1 MSHSSPARDSH
12 REHPVSLRE
21 GRAWHRERGSFS
33 VEEGGGLYA
42 PLSITMH
49 YLVLLLSGA
58 IIPFF
63 FFLID
68 EEIED

>member
-1 MSHSSPARDSH
+1 MTHSSPARESH
-12 REHPVSLRE
+12 RERPVSLRE
-21 GRAWHRERGSFS
+21 GRAWDRERGSFS

-58 IIPFF
+58 IIAFF
-63 FFLID
+63 F
-68 EEIED
+68 